1 MSTIEKKLAL
11 YVRASTDKQE
21 ETVEAQT
28 NLLKAYAADTGQDYM
43 LYVDEDISGQK
54 ANRVQYNKLLNDVD
68 AGLISKI
75 CFTKLD
81 RWFRNLAEY
90 SNTNEFLKQR
100 GVKWSAI
107 LEPHFSTDS
116 AMSEAITNIVMSI
129 AQLEAKQIGERIDV
143 VFANKVSKGEV
154 LFGAQCLPFGYTTR
168 DKRVIKDPALAPIV
182 EDIFDYFQYRS
193 NSVRGT
199 KLYIEA
205 KYNISLHYNTISRMF
220 KNELYYGAYR
230 DNKNYV
236 EDPYMTYE
244 RWEIIQSL
252 VNKNARKRKNN
263 RIYVFSGLIV
273 CDECRTIH
281 SGKTVKRKKVNE
293 YPYYRCN
300 QAYLHNRCGNRTSLS
315 ELKIETYLLE
325 NLHALLEAEIESVE
339 AAVTDAE
346 RQEMINNEKSI
357 RRKQARLKEMY
368 MEDFFT
374 MEEFKQKHAELE
386 AQIVRPPRHGKK
398 DLQEIKNLIEGDV
411 LAVYETLDREEKRA
425 LWRGIIESIEIRRGK
440 IVGVNFL

>member
-1 MSTIEKKLAL
+1 MTNIEKKLAL

-21 ETVEAQT
+21 ETVDAQT
-28 NLLKAYAADTGQDYM
+28 KLLKSHAADIGEPYI

-54 ANRVQYNKLLNDVD
+54 ANRVQYNRLLNDVAD
-68 AGLISKI
+68 GKISKI
-75 CFTKLD
+75 YFTKLD

-90 SNTNEFLKQR
+90 SNTNEFLKQQ

-154 LFGAQCLPFGYTTR
+154 LFGPQSLPFGYTTR
-168 DKRVIKDPALAPIV
+168 DKRVVKDPALAPIV
-182 EDIFDYFQYRS
+182 DDIFDYFQYYS
-193 NSVRGT
+193 NSIRST
-199 KLYIEA
+199 KFHIEA
-205 KYNISLHYNTISRMF
+205 KYNVSFHYNTLARMF
-220 KNELYYGAYR
+220 KNELYYGTYR

-236 EDPYMTYE
+236 EEPYMDAE

-252 VNKNARKRKNN
+252 VHKNARKRKNN
-263 RIYVFSGLIV
+263 RIYIFSGLLV
-273 CDECRTIH
+273 CSDCGKLH
-281 SGKTVKRKKVNE
+281 CGKTVKRKKKYE

-300 QAYLHNRCGNRTSLS
+300 QAYLHDRCGNRTSLS
-315 ELKIETYLLE
+315 ERKIETYLLE
-325 NLHALLEAEIESVE
+325 NLTDLLEAEIESVE
-339 AAVTDAE
+339 AAVSDEE
-346 RQEMINNEKSI
+346 RAAMINNEKSI

-368 MEDFFT
+368 MEDFYT

-398 DLQEIKNLIEGDV
+398 DLQEIKDLIEGDA
-411 LAVYETLDREEKRA
+411 LAAYETLTREEKRA
-425 LWRGIIESIEIRRGK
+425 LWRGIIESVELRRGK
-440 IVGVNFL
+440 IIGVNFL